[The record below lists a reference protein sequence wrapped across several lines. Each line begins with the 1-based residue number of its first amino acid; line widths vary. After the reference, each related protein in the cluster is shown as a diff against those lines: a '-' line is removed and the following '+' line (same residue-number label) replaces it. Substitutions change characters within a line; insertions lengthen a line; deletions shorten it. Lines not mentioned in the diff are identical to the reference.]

1 MKLQIEVDYSVDR
14 HNSKLFFG
22 SCLSRRYDGNPYSKL
37 RERNKRDVVEEEE
50 KGIEIG
56 ETLEIG
62 DAEEF
67 ENRNKREVGESGEIN
82 KREVGEWRGQITR
95 APYVRTG
102 QDQVNEPLL

>member
-1 MKLQIEVDYSVDR
+1 MCNKVFF
-14 HNSKLFFG
+14 KLFFG

-102 QDQVNEPLL
+102 QDQVKHFYSFLNYLFNSK

>member
-1 MKLQIEVDYSVDR
+1 MKLHIEVNYSVDR

-37 RERNKRDVVEEEE
+37 RERNKRDVVEEE

-67 ENRNKREVGESGEIN
+67 DNRNKGRLQKKN
-82 KREVGEWRGQITR
+82 Q
-95 APYVRTG
+95 
-102 QDQVNEPLL
+102 